1 MNCKGEAMTKE
12 VLLSIRGLQIA
23 PDDQKDT
30 VEVYTPGQYYFRNG
44 KHFFL
49 YEEVEEGSK
58 KVTKNVIKVTDDYM
72 ELTKKGLVN
81 VHMVFE
87 RDKKNVTYYYTPY
100 GSLLVGIDA
109 YKVEVHEEDSEI
121 QIDVEYA
128 LEVNNEHLANCH
140 IGIKANP
147 QGGAA
152 FTLVEE

>member
-1 MNCKGEAMTKE
+1 MTKE

-49 YEEVEEGSK
+49 YEEVEEGTK
-58 KVTKNVIKVTDDYM
+58 KVTKNVIKVTEDYM

-87 RDKKNVTYYYTPY
+87 KNKKNVTYYYTPY

-109 YKVEVHEEDSEI
+109 YRVHVEEQEEEI
-121 QIDVEYA
+121 LIDVEYE

-147 QGGAA
+147 KGGRV
-152 FTLVEE
+152 FTLLKPEE